1 MSDKLDEKKSKEIEN
16 LVRATTELKQVI
28 EVQRIKVRASKETI
42 RRLLVEQSRM
52 ERKQVFFY
60 FLRGFLGRQGFL
72 VPTFKPTCATCEK

>member
-16 LVRATTELKQVI
+16 LMRATTELKQVI

-60 FLRGFLGRQGFL
+60 FLRGVFRRGNFFGRNF
-72 VPTFKPTCATCEK
+72 